1 MLVFLLLSSAALSS
15 SALLSSAAWSP
26 QVPVPARHAS
36 LRATPISCSAT
47 GEDDASAKRKNAN
60 RLALLA
66 EQAALEAEALEM
78 EAKTMPD
85 GTVL

>member
-1 MLVFLLLSSAALSS
+1 MPA
-15 SALLSSAAWSP
+15 
-26 QVPVPARHAS
+26 PARHAS

-47 GEDDASAKRKNAN
+47 DEDDASAKRKNAN

-78 EAKTMPD
+78 EAKAMEMDRRAQMPEAEAIEEARASRLMAAVA
-85 GTVL
+85 GV